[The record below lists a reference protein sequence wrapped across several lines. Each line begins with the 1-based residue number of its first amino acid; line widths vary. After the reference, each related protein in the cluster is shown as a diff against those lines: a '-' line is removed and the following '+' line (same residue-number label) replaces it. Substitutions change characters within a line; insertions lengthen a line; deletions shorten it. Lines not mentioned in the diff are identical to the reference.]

1 VASAGLLLP
10 ATLGQ
15 HLQLRE
21 LVEYHVDLGEAN
33 VGHKAVTL
41 IHAMLAG
48 RGSIDA
54 ADVLQVRATQTVLG
68 HAVLA
73 PSTLGTFLRSLTFGH
88 VRPLDAVGRE
98 ALRRAWAAG
107 QGPGDRDLTR
117 DLDFTICETYGVLK
131 QEVDFAYT
139 KVRGYHPLPA
149 SRADS
154 GEVLHSRL
162 RGGSAITQRGAAGF
176 VRETFARV
184 REAGATG
191 QLTMRA
197 DSGFCSGRV
206 LRTRRQAG
214 VRFSVTARMNPSL
227 QKVIAAIPRR
237 PGAPSR
243 ATGTFGVDENGQ
255 PISEADV
262 AEVP

>member
-1 VASAGLLLP
+1 MIPEPHTKLGTTDQVGVEGGQYTRKRCSALGQIGFLTPPIIPALSTFSLPSWSHTLHRLGVAFDDLHAVASAGLLLP

-21 LVEYHVDLGEAN
+21 VVEYHVDLGEAY

-48 RGSIDA
+48 RDSIDA
-54 ADVLQVRATQTVLG
+54 ADVLQARATQTVLG

-117 DLDFTICETYGVLK
+117 DLDFTICGV
-131 QEVDFAYT
+131 
-139 KVRGYHPLPA
+139 
-149 SRADS
+149 S
-154 GEVLHSRL
+154 
-162 RGGSAITQRGAAGF
+162 
-176 VRETFARV
+176 
-184 REAGATG
+184 
-191 QLTMRA
+191 
-197 DSGFCSGRV
+197 
-206 LRTRRQAG
+206 
-214 VRFSVTARMNPSL
+214 
-227 QKVIAAIPRR
+227 
-237 PGAPSR
+237 
-243 ATGTFGVDENGQ
+243 
-255 PISEADV
+255 
-262 AEVP
+262 